1 MSDTIFVAIIGGIAG
16 LIAGAISSLLAPWA
30 NWGVEKR
37 RLRLDR
43 QRNII
48 DNARRNLTDYSREQ
62 IRNSTEY
69 AAIRSHLSADL
80 VSKIEARNTSGGEQ
94 SIYASIMREL
104 SEWERKWKLV

>member
-30 NWGVEKR
+30 IWGVEKQ

-48 DNARRNLTDYSREQ
+48 DNARRNLTNYSREQ
-62 IRNSTEY
+62 IRDSAEY
-69 AAIRSHLSADL
+69 ASIRSHLSPDL

-94 SIYASIMREL
+94 SIHASIMREL
-104 SEWERKWKLV
+104 SELETKWKLV